1 MYSYL
6 TQDWS
11 GLETQDWSGL
21 ERGHYSSRTQINAIS
36 HIFSLV
42 SLKYD
47 VTDAILQDIEKNE
60 SAIPQESF
68 V

>member
-1 MYSYL
+1 MYTYL

-11 GLETQDWSGL
+11 GLG
-21 ERGHYSSRTQINAIS
+21 RGHYSSRTQINAIS
-36 HIFSLV
+36 QIFSLV

-47 VTDAILQDIEKNE
+47 VTDTILQDIEKNE